1 MFEARTKWIQVF
13 KGFIFNELV
22 NFTALDLVKQKPVDF
37 YLHGFF
43 NRQKKKYLVAS
54 AFISSYYWNHNCIL
68 IKKVY
73 QFIEFNLL

>member
-1 MFEARTKWIQVF
+1 M
-13 KGFIFNELV
+13 
-22 NFTALDLVKQKPVDF
+22 DF
-37 YLHGFF
+37 LID
-43 NRQKKKYLVAS
+43 RKKKYLVAS